1 MKLKRIES
9 KQHVAIA
16 DATEYMEVEPSVIRG
31 QNWSLKNNRME
42 KRNDKKNLP
51 IPMEVDERVY

>member
-31 QNWSLKNNRME
+31 QNWSLK
-42 KRNDKKNLP
+42 K
-51 IPMEVDERVY
+51 